1 MQSSRLFSVTD
12 VGRAL
17 RKGEF
22 SLAARIGRRVC
33 SDALPGV
40 APGPLSVRD
49 VGHAV
54 RKGELGLAMR
64 IGHDLWSD
72 TFDTATSRVR
82 RQARTVLRRLRRP
95 A

>member
-1 MQSSRLFSVTD
+1 LFSVTD
-12 VGRAL
+12 VARAV

-22 SLAARIGRRVC
+22 GLAARIGRRVC
-33 SDALPGV
+33 SDAIPGV

-54 RKGELGLAMR
+54 RKGELVLAMR
-64 IGHDLWSD
+64 IGHDLWSE
-72 TFDTATSRVR
+72 TVDTATSRVR

>member
-1 MQSSRLFSVTD
+1 
-12 VGRAL
+12 
-17 RKGEF
+17 
-22 SLAARIGRRVC
+22 
-33 SDALPGV
+33 
-40 APGPLSVRD
+40 LSVRD

-72 TFDTATSRVR
+72 TVDTATAHLR
-82 RQARTVLRRLRRP
+82 RQARAVLRCLRRT